1 MDLEAYI
8 KEYKNITEKVT
19 ESLVNEKFEEI
30 SDLLNQREEI
40 IKSIDKLNYKKDE
53 FISIAKGMKLF
64 DLDKEMN
71 AILNEKKDEFENKYM
86 SIRKNKTAANKYR
99 KKFNVNPFY
108 ISKKI
113 Y

>member
-8 KEYKNITEKVT
+8 KEYKNITEKVKD
-19 ESLVNEKFEEI
+19 SLVNEQYEQI
-30 SDLLNQREEI
+30 SDLLNQRAEI
-40 IKSIDKLNYKKDE
+40 INNIDKLNYKKDE
-53 FISIAKGMKLF
+53 FISIAEGMKLL

-71 AILNEKKDEFENKYM
+71 ALLSEKKDEFEDKYM